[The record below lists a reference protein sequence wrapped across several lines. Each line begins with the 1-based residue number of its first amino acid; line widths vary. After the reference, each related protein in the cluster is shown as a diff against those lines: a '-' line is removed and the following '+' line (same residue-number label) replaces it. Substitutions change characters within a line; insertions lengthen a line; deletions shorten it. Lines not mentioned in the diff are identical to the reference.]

1 MQNAYSEEKTW
12 WQQQWGGGFT
22 MKEAEKAEDV
32 VKIKDIKDMWYSF
45 FFLLEFIVSATIHLL
60 ANFDFQILDVKK
72 KKINM

>member
-1 MQNAYSEEKTW
+1 
-12 WQQQWGGGFT
+12 

>member
-1 MQNAYSEEKTW
+1 
-12 WQQQWGGGFT
+12 

-60 ANFDFQILDVKK
+60 ANFGFQILDVKK